1 MMEIQPKDPSENHF
15 RISMVKSGVR
25 IVAGLCLVA
34 GGVTLAGVLLIAAEG
49 LGILEEMV

>member
-1 MMEIQPKDPSENHF
+1 MMEIQPKDTSKNHF

-25 IVAGLCLVA
+25 ILAGLCLIA

-49 LGILEEMV
+49 LGILVEIG